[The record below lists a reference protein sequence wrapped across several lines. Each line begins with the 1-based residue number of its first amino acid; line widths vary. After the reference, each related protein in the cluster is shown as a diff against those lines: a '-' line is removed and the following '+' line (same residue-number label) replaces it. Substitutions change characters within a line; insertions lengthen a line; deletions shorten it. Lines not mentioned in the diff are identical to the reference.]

1 MQKFIAM
8 NIMNSKRNPVELH
21 KYSLQKSSIY
31 IFVNH
36 MHRLVYMQIY
46 KDRYEEF
53 EEKSYNVKF
62 FLFSNTC
69 TNLSLGKPQTTERDR
84 E

>member
-53 EEKSYNVKF
+53 EEKW
-62 FLFSNTC
+62 
-69 TNLSLGKPQTTERDR
+69 
-84 E
+84 